1 VHNLSSSL
9 QLPELGGEHGVKAFE
24 RWSRFFAVLNLV
36 MGLSSAPTAT
46 TSGSLDLSPT
56 TCSPSAYRQFDF
68 WIGDWDAF
76 NADNP
81 NKLEAR
87 LRVDSIL
94 EGCVLREDYQDVH
107 GHKGQSFSIYDAPN
121 KRWHQTWVTNRGELL
136 QLNGAFLNGQMVL
149 TGRDVKNGKLREIR
163 GIWKSENGNV
173 RETAVLSLDGRKS
186 WQPWFDLIFR
196 AHTSKNS

>member
-1 VHNLSSSL
+1 
-9 QLPELGGEHGVKAFE
+9 LGGEHGVEAFE

-36 MGLSSAPTAT
+36 IGLSSAPTAT
-46 TSGSLDLSPT
+46 TSSSLDLAPT
-56 TCSPSAYRQFDF
+56 TCSTSAYRQFDF

-76 NADNP
+76 NADSP

-94 EGCVLREDYQDVH
+94 DGCVLREDYQDVH
-107 GHKGQSFSIYDAPN
+107 GHKGQSFSIYDARD

-149 TGRDVKNGKLREIR
+149 TGREVENGKPREIR
-163 GIWKSENGNV
+163 GVWKPENGNV
-173 RETAVLSLDGRKS
+173 RETAVRSVNGGKS
-186 WQPWFDLIFR
+186 WRPWFDLIFR
-196 AHTSKNS
+196 AHTSRNS